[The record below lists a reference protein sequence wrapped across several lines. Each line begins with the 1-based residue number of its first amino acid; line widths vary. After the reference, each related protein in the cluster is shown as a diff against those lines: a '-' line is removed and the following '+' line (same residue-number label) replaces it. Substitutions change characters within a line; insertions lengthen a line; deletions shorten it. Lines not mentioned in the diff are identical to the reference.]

1 MAGELDWDASD
12 TALVNAASV
21 TDGSTNTSAA
31 VDNDGKASTEVVVT
45 AAYAAGATTEGL
57 KVYLLRVADGA
68 NYQDIDDDP
77 ILLTE
82 MPHGNGVTRQFTFT
96 VLAEEMR
103 AFKVYCTNDSGQT
116 VTLDIDYRQAV
127 RA

>member
-31 VDNDGKASTEVVVT
+31 VDQDSKSASEVVVS
-45 AAYAAGATTEGL
+45 AAYASGSPTEGL
-57 KVYLLRVADGA
+57 KVYLLRVADGS

-77 ILLTE
+77 VLLTE
-82 MPHGNGVTRQFTFT
+82 MPYAGSATRQFTVT
-96 VLAEEMR
+96 VYAEDMR
-103 AFKVYCTNDSGQT
+103 AFKVYCTNDSGVT